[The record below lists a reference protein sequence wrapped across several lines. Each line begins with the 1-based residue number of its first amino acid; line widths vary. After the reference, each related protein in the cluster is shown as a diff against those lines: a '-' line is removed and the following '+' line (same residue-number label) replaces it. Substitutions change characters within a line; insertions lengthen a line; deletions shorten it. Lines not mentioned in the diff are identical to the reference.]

1 MSNQEV
7 ARAFN
12 EIADMLELKGENPFR
27 IRAYRRAAQNI
38 EALSV
43 EVSELDEES
52 LQKIPGIGKDLAQKI
67 REFVERKTIKQL
79 EELRKE
85 IPSGLLQI
93 LLVPGIGPKTAKT
106 VYDRL
111 GISTIEE
118 LERACKEG
126 RLSGLPGIKKKTED
140 NILKGIAML
149 KMGRERMPLGRA
161 RPLAEEIVSELKK
174 LKEVGRIEIAGSLR
188 RWKETVKDI
197 DILVTSREP
206 MKVMNAFVRLPQV
219 QDVLLKGPT
228 KSSVMLREGI
238 QVDLRVVEE
247 ESFGAALQYFT
258 GSKAHNIKIRER
270 AMKLGLKINEYGVFR
285 EEDNKK
291 VAGKTEEEVYE
302 AIGLPFIEP
311 ELREDLGEVEAAE
324 EGRLPELIET
334 SDIRGDLHVHSRWS
348 DGAHSIEEVAE
359 AAIEMGYEYI
369 AITDHSKGLGIAGG
383 LQAEDILEEKKE
395 VDALNRKLRKF
406 RILMGVEVDIRS
418 SGELDFDEEILKKL
432 DFVVASIHSGFRQ
445 SSKQLTRRLLSAI
458 RCPYVNVIAHPTGR
472 ILGERQEYELD
483 MEQVLKAAKRYQKA
497 LEINAY
503 PLRLDLK
510 DSYARRAKEMG
521 IPIVISTDTHMTEQF
536 RFIRYGVEVARRAW
550 LEKSDVLNTLPLKE
564 FLRRIKTQR

>member
-564 FLRRIKTQR
+564 FLRRIKRQR